1 MLKTISI
8 IVISVTIF
16 GIVFFIYV
24 KKILKKRL
32 DIFMSENR
40 DKDLNN

>member
-16 GIVFFIYV
+16 GIIFFIYV

>member
-8 IVISVTIF
+8 IVISVAIF
-16 GIVFFIYV
+16 GIIFFIYV